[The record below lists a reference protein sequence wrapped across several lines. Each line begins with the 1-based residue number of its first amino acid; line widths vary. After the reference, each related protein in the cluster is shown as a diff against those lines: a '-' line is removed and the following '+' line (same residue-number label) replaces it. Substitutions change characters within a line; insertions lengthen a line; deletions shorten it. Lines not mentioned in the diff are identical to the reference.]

1 VQGRAEAAIEIA
13 SKHRLPQWL
22 AQATICRGFALVGLG
37 QQVEGIAQLR
47 RGLAAWNRT
56 GCRLFD
62 TQWLGFIADAH
73 AQASQFE
80 DALTALD
87 RAAETAAAT
96 GECHYQAELYRL
108 RGTILAGIGEAAK
121 AESWLRRAID
131 TARSQDAKSLELRAG
146 TSLAG
151 LWTAQGKRTQAHD
164 VLGPIYAWFSEGFS
178 TPDLI
183 EAKKLLDELA

>member
-1 VQGRAEAAIEIA
+1 M
-13 SKHRLPQWL
+13 L
-22 AQATICRGFALVGLG
+22 
-37 QQVEGIAQLR
+37 
-47 RGLAAWNRT
+47 
-56 GCRLFD
+56 D

-80 DALTALD
+80 DAFIALD

-108 RGTILAGIGEAAK
+108 RGTILAGIGEAAEAK
-121 AESWLRRAID
+121 SWLRRAID

-151 LWTAQGKRTQAHD
+151 LWTAQGKRTQATD
-164 VLGPIYAWFSEGFS
+164 LLAPIYAWFSEGLS

-183 EAKKLLDELA
+183 EAKKLLEELA